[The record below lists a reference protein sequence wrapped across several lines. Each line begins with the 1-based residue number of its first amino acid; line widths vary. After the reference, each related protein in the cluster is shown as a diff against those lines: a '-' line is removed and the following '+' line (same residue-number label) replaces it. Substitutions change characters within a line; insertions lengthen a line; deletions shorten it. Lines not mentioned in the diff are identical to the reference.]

1 MHGGRRRIVPR
12 RKVAGFSD
20 QFISELKYKNDI
32 VSVISQYVPLTRK
45 GSKYFCCCPF
55 HNEKTA
61 SMCVNADG
69 QYYHC
74 FGCGVSGDVITF
86 VMEMESL
93 SYVEAIKFLAERA
106 NMTLPEFKGDAE
118 YHKKKERGETLRNLM
133 RDAAAYYHA
142 NLVRENE
149 GKEARAYLDSRGITE
164 NIRTSFGLGLSLG
177 YDQLQGYMRRKGY
190 AVKDLVA
197 CGLVNGERLSDAF
210 AGRIIVPIMDGMG
223 NVIAFGGRIYRGEE
237 NVAKYKNST
246 NTVLFDKSR
255 SVYGVNFVKKEK
267 KRVQGLNEIILVE
280 GYMDVISLAAGG
292 FRNAVACMGTALT
305 PLQAREIKKL
315 ASTVYVCYDG
325 DAAGR
330 KAAIKNVDP
339 LIAEGLEV
347 KVVSLAD
354 GCDPDDTVR
363 KEGADGFAK
372 RVREALPVIEYK
384 LKVCADACDLRSA
397 TGRARYVSAA
407 LNVLAKVDGEAER
420 EVYYNEVSAKSG
432 VSVDTLRRQFAT
444 RGKAAPVAPKRETEV
459 KSSGTKAAK
468 NVRAARFVLNA
479 MFRKCHF
486 ADVSDVIPEWLP
498 NDALRKIYAWIVA
511 RNDAEA
517 GRKGGAQGASGAQAE
532 CGSET
537 SVDIFRGG
545 VDKEELDAVLA
556 SETEFGAE
564 GSAAEATDAK
574 FYSDCLTVLGDAYA
588 AGRIKELTEKYK
600 SSSDAAEQ
608 GDILRQITVW
618 QKKAKSKNPK
628 DKLL

>member
-118 YHKKKERGETLRNLM
+118 YRKKKERGETLRNLM

-267 KRVQGLNEIILVE
+267 KRVQGLNEVILVE
-280 GYMDVISLAAGG
+280 GYLDVISLAAGG
-292 FRNAVACMGTALT
+292 
-305 PLQAREIKKL
+305 
-315 ASTVYVCYDG
+315 
-325 DAAGR
+325 
-330 KAAIKNVDP
+330 
-339 LIAEGLEV
+339 
-347 KVVSLAD
+347 
-354 GCDPDDTVR
+354 VR
-363 KEGADGFAK
+363 HT
-372 RVREALPVIEYK
+372 
-384 LKVCADACDLRSA
+384 
-397 TGRARYVSAA
+397 TG
-407 LNVLAKVDGEAER
+407 G
-420 EVYYNEVSAKSG
+420 SG
-432 VSVDTLRRQFAT
+432 
-444 RGKAAPVAPKRETEV
+444 
-459 KSSGTKAAK
+459 
-468 NVRAARFVLNA
+468 
-479 MFRKCHF
+479 
-486 ADVSDVIPEWLP
+486 
-498 NDALRKIYAWIVA
+498 
-511 RNDAEA
+511 
-517 GRKGGAQGASGAQAE
+517 
-532 CGSET
+532 
-537 SVDIFRGG
+537 
-545 VDKEELDAVLA
+545 
-556 SETEFGAE
+556 
-564 GSAAEATDAK
+564 
-574 FYSDCLTVLGDAYA
+574 
-588 AGRIKELTEKYK
+588 
-600 SSSDAAEQ
+600 
-608 GDILRQITVW
+608 
-618 QKKAKSKNPK
+618 
-628 DKLL
+628 

>member
-1 MHGGRRRIVPR
+1 M
-12 RKVAGFSD
+12 AGFSD
-20 QFISELKYKNDI
+20 QFIGELKYKNDI

-61 SMCVNADG
+61 SMCVNSDG

-93 SYVEAIKFLAERA
+93 SYVDAVKLLAERA

-149 GKEARAYLDSRGITE
+149 GMEARAYLDGRGITE
-164 NIRTSFGLGLSLG
+164 NIRTAFGLGLSLG

-255 SVYGVNFVKKEK
+255 TVYGVNFVKKEK
-267 KRVQGLNEIILVE
+267 KRVTGLNEVILVE

-305 PLQAREIKKL
+305 PLQAREIKRL
-315 ASTVYVCYDG
+315 ASTVFVCYDG

-330 KAAIKNVDP
+330 KAAIRNVDP
-339 LIAEGLEV
+339 LVAEGLEV
-347 KVVSLAD
+347 RVVSLAD
-354 GCDPDDTVR
+354 GCDPDDTIR
-363 KEGADGFAK
+363 KEGADGFSRRLK
-372 RVREALPVIEYK
+372 EALPVVEYK
-384 LKVCADACDLRSA
+384 LKVCADACDMNTA
-397 TGRARYVSAA
+397 TGRAKYVAAA

-420 EVYYNEVSAKSG
+420 EVYYNEVSSKSG
-432 VSVDTLRRQFAT
+432 VSVDTLRHQFAT
-444 RGKAAPVAPKRETEV
+444 RGRSATTARGQETGA
-459 KSSGTKAAK
+459 KTRAAK
-468 NVRAARFVLNA
+468 DAKSVRAARFVLNA

-486 ADVSDVIPEWLP
+486 ADTSDIIPEWLP
-498 NDALRKIYAWIVA
+498 SDETRKIYAWIVA
-511 RNDAEA
+511 RNAAED
-517 GRKGGAQGASGAQAE
+517 GLRGGGSRGSAENSDGGDGAVAAD
-532 CGSET
+532 T
-537 SVDIFRGG
+537 DIFRGG
-545 VDKEELDAVLA
+545 VSKEELDAVLA
-556 SETEFGAE
+556 SETEFGKE
-564 GSAAEATDAK
+564 GSAAESADAR
-574 FYSDCLTVLGDAYA
+574 FYTDCLVVMGDAYI
-588 AGRIKELTEKYK
+588 AGKIKQLTERHKA
-600 SSSDAAEQ
+600 SADAAERNE
-608 GDILRQITVW
+608 IVRQITVW
-618 QKKAKSKNPK
+618 QQKAKSKNPK
-628 DKLL
+628 DKLG